1 MNVHVLIKV
10 FLSFK
15 FPAANITSVLWL
27 FVNLKVLVFIVSHDY
42 FAANGTRPIRFIVF
56 LGLIL
61 PYYSAVR
68 ILNVIPQF
76 N

>member
-42 FAANGTRPIRFIVF
+42 FAANGTRPIRFIRRIS
-56 LGLIL
+56 IL
-61 PYYSAVR
+61 PYYSAVHTC
-68 ILNVIPQF
+68 NVTIQF
-76 N
+76 M